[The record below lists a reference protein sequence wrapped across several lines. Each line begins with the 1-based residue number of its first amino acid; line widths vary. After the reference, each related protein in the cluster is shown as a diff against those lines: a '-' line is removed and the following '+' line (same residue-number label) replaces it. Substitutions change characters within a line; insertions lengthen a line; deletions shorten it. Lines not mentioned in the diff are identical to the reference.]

1 MIITIVLHYCNKNTM
16 FSEEVLSSPTSLEV
30 QPLVN
35 GTIEDYVNYYC
46 NINKNC
52 LVCVDIEKKI
62 YYKYDYETNIWRN
75 LSHVQMNVDL
85 FIIFRKTAMYNTDNF
100 VKQIEKDNT
109 DNVEA
114 SGNST
119 NRIKQLCQVQNLEY
133 NPIFENEESVN
144 KANELLANKL
154 YVEGFRERLNQ
165 KNMLPL
171 ARGNLDFETGKLVHR
186 CKEDYFSYVSNIDD
200 YLFEIQISPFVK
212 NYVRDL
218 MDNNMEMVNYFQK
231 LMGHSVMNSK
241 KEKTF
246 IFFKGSSENNTTF
259 ILAMKYIFGN
269 SVAIWPKEEHLLA
282 NTVRV
287 WFVEEMNFD
296 KLDEGMTRSKD
307 TPNDNIVNIMTVN
320 SISLNKM
327 SEENKTKIVV
337 IPFNTK
343 HEHDPL
349 FKEELY
355 HRNNIASLM
364 HWITDGAK
372 KYMEEGLG
380 EMPKEIMEATASIF
394 N

>member
-1 MIITIVLHYCNKNTM
+1 M
-16 FSEEVLSSPTSLEV
+16 FGEA

-35 GTIEDYVNYYC
+35 GSIEDYVNYYC
-46 NINKNC
+46 NINKNS
-52 LVCVDIEKKI
+52 LVCVDIEKKT

-75 LSHVQMNVDL
+75 LSHVQMNTDL
-85 FIIFRKTAMYNTDNF
+85 FIIFRQTTMANTCNF
-100 VKQIEKDNT
+100 VKQIEHDNT
-109 DNVEA
+109 
-114 SGNST
+114 GNKEIKTESFKD
-119 NRIKQLCQVQNLEY
+119 RIKQLCRVHSLEY

-144 KANELLANKL
+144 EANELLANKL

-171 ARGNLDFETGKLVHR
+171 VRGNLDFETGKLGHR
-186 CKEDYFSYVSNIDD
+186 CKEDYFSYVSNTED

-218 MDNNMEMVNYFQK
+218 MCGNMEMVNYFQK
-231 LMGHSVMNSK
+231 LMGHCVMNGK

-246 IFFKGSSENNTTF
+246 VFFKGSSTNNTTF
-259 ILAMKYIFGN
+259 FLAMKYIFGN

-287 WFVEEMNFD
+287 WLVEEMSFD

-307 TPNDNIVNIMTVN
+307 TPNDNIVNILTVN
-320 SISLNKM
+320 SVSLDKM
-327 SEENKTKIVV
+327 SEENKNKIVV

-343 HEHDPL
+343 HEHNPQ

-380 EMPKEIMEATASIF
+380 EMPKEIKEATQSTF
-394 N
+394 D